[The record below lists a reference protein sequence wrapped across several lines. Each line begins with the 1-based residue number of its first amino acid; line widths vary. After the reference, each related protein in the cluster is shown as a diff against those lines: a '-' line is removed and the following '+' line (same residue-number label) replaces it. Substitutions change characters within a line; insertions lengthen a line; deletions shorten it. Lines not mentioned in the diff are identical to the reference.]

1 MKLFHK
7 LLRNDRGAT
16 AIEYALIAALI
27 SVVAV
32 GAMGTLGNKV
42 GDSFNNAANKMK

>member
-1 MKLFHK
+1 MKLFRN
-7 LLRNDRGAT
+7 LLRNVRGAT
-16 AIEYALIAALI
+16 AIEYALIAVLI

-42 GDSFNNAANKMK
+42 GDSFNNTNNKMK